1 MFNIGDYVV
10 YKREVCKICDYKK
23 KFIGD
28 KDYYSLIPVMD
39 ESLKIEVPVNSDFI
53 RNVIDKN
60 TANKII
66 DNIVNIDVININDK
80 LIESEYKRL
89 LHDGGY
95 EGLIKIIKT
104 TYLRNNERINNK
116 KKISEKDDNYFNLS
130 EKYLYSEFA
139 IALGISYDD
148 VKDYV
153 IKRIEE
159 KNK

>member
-39 ESLKIEVPVNSDFI
+39 KSLKIEVPVNSDFI

-66 DNIVNIDVININDK
+66 DICGKYSGQTKVCF
-80 LIESEYKRL
+80 
-89 LHDGGY
+89 
-95 EGLIKIIKT
+95 
-104 TYLRNNERINNK
+104 YLEDK
-116 KKISEKDDNYFNLS
+116 KKY
-130 EKYLYSEFA
+130 
-139 IALGISYDD
+139 IAP
-148 VKDYV
+148 
-153 IKRIEE
+153 
-159 KNK
+159 KNKISVDISNSFYKEISDLISDKKIGLM

>member
-1 MFNIGDYVV
+1 
-10 YKREVCKICDYKK
+10 
-23 KFIGD
+23 
-28 KDYYSLIPVMD
+28 MD

-60 TANKII
+60 TANEII

>member
-1 MFNIGDYVV
+1 
-10 YKREVCKICDYKK
+10 
-23 KFIGD
+23 
-28 KDYYSLIPVMD
+28 MD

>member
-1 MFNIGDYVV
+1 
-10 YKREVCKICDYKK
+10 
-23 KFIGD
+23 
-28 KDYYSLIPVMD
+28 MD

-60 TANKII
+60 TANEII

-159 KNK
+159 KK

>member
-1 MFNIGDYVV
+1 M
-10 YKREVCKICDYKK
+10 
-23 KFIGD
+23 
-28 KDYYSLIPVMD
+28 IPVMD

-60 TANKII
+60 TANEII

-159 KNK
+159 KK

>member
-1 MFNIGDYVV
+1 M
-10 YKREVCKICDYKK
+10 
-23 KFIGD
+23 
-28 KDYYSLIPVMD
+28 IPVMD

-60 TANKII
+60 TANEII

>member
-1 MFNIGDYVV
+1 M
-10 YKREVCKICDYKK
+10 
-23 KFIGD
+23 D
-28 KDYYSLIPVMD
+28 K
-39 ESLKIEVPVNSDFI
+39 SLKIEVPVNSDFI
-53 RNVIDKN
+53 RSIIDKN
-60 TANKII
+60 TANEII

>member
-1 MFNIGDYVV
+1 M
-10 YKREVCKICDYKK
+10 
-23 KFIGD
+23 
-28 KDYYSLIPVMD
+28 IPVMD

>member
-1 MFNIGDYVV
+1 M
-10 YKREVCKICDYKK
+10 
-23 KFIGD
+23 
-28 KDYYSLIPVMD
+28 
-39 ESLKIEVPVNSDFI
+39 
-53 RNVIDKN
+53 
-60 TANKII
+60 
-66 DNIVNIDVININDK
+66 
-80 LIESEYKRL
+80 
-89 LHDGGY
+89 
-95 EGLIKIIKT
+95 
-104 TYLRNNERINNK
+104 RNNERINNK

>member
-1 MFNIGDYVV
+1 M
-10 YKREVCKICDYKK
+10 
-23 KFIGD
+23 
-28 KDYYSLIPVMD
+28 IPVMD

-53 RNVIDKN
+53 RSIIDKN
-60 TANKII
+60 TANEII